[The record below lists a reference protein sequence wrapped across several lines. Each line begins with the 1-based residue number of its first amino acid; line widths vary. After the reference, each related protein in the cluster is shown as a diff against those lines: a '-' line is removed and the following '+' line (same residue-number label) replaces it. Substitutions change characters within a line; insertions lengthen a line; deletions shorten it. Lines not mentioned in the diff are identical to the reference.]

1 MNTTLTLSE
10 HVGKRAA
17 CQALGVAR
25 ASLYRYTQPAGSTN
39 PLATALTASGFE
51 R

>member
-25 ASLYRYTQPAGSTN
+25 ASLYRYTQPADSTVR
-39 PLATALTASGFE
+39 LRTAFSATS
-51 R
+51 

>member
-10 HVGKRAA
+10 HVGKLAA

-25 ASLYRYTQPAGSTN
+25 DKPDAA
-39 PLATALTASGFE
+39 
-51 R
+51 